1 MAHGFSDN
9 KEKVEITDAIQAQL
23 RTLQSQISALQ
34 SQVNTVQTNVGT
46 AQTNISNLQTN
57 VTAVQRTANA
67 TQTNLNNY
75 WKTIYPVGAIYMST
89 SPTNPGTLVG
99 GTWVAWGSGRV
110 PVGVNTSD
118 SDFNTVEKTG
128 GEKKHILTVNEM
140 PSHSHSARVM
150 AENDS
155 NPYYGKDNYFKAG
168 ANSQEAEAGT
178 FPTGG
183 GQAHNNLQPYITC
196 YMFKRTA

>member
-9 KEKVEITDAIQAQL
+9 KEKVEITDALEQ
-23 RTLQSQISALQ
+23 QISAVQQLISTLQ
-34 SQVNTVQTNVGT
+34 TQVNTVQSDVRAVQGNVT
-46 AQTNISNLQTN
+46 TLQTN
-57 VTAVQRTANA
+57 VSAVQTKAN
-67 TQTNLNNY
+67 TTETNLNNY

-89 SPTNPGTLVG
+89 SPTNPALLVG

-128 GEKKHILTVNEM
+128 GEKKHRLTISEM
-140 PSHSHSARVM
+140 PSHSHEIRVM
-150 AENDS
+150 ADS
-155 NPYYGKDNYFKAG
+155 TTGAEPYVKSGE
-168 ANSQEAEAGT
+168 NSQETTADT
-178 FPTGG
+178 QPTGG
-183 GQAHNNLQPYITC
+183 GAAHNNLQPYITC

>member
-9 KEKVEITDAIQAQL
+9 KEKVEITDAIQAQI
-23 RTLQSQISALQ
+23 RTVQAQISALQ
-34 SQVNTVQTNVGT
+34 SQVNTVQINVGA

-118 SDFNTVEKTG
+118 GDFNTVEKTG
-128 GEKKHILTVNEM
+128 GEKKHTLTVNEM
-140 PSHSHSARVM
+140 PAHTHMNRVM
-150 AENDS
+150 ADNDS
-155 NPYYGKDNYFKAG
+155 DPYWGKDNYVKAG
-168 ANSQEAEAGT
+168 ANSQEAGADTEA
-178 FPTGG
+178 TGG

-196 YMFKRTA
+196 YMFKRIA